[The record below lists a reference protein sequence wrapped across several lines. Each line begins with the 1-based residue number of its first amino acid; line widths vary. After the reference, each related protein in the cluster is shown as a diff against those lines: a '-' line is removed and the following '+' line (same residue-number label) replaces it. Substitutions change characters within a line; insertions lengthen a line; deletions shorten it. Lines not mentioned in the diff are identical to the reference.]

1 MAATTAEA
9 VRADSQDGKFWKVP
23 LPPTYIHFVSSAE
36 SEELLLLFWAL
47 RNATVVAMDA
57 EWKPVYNKSANAGSP
72 RVSILQIACRLKDE
86 EGGCQLKPDKGEKGA
101 NRCRHKNDECIDQ
114 ERRERNLATA
124 SNPSPVENGAEG
136 TESCDSVLLRGL
148 KDQAGKGSSH
158 VRKTKSGEG
167 DSFCYPRGRRI
178 FLERIAN
185 GVEWPRP
192 EVIFILDLL
201 AVPAS
206 AFGKV
211 LKDVM
216 VDPTVLKL
224 GFGFKQDLI
233 NLRSTFPGPDSH
245 CCFDKVDPY
254 LDVGKLYRHL
264 HENTS
269 SFMHRGKK
277 IVVGGDG
284 LASIAEEV
292 LGLPLSKDMQ
302 CSNWEQ
308 RPLSEQQ
315 YDYAAADAY
324 CLIAIFDALQV
335 KASDS
340 WFAPSESEVDE
351 VAEESQ
357 SKVGVA
363 ELLCPPGPLIVK
375 GGNSYGGSASI
386 CQPKRGNAANMVEA
400 ALSSSSR
407 KEPEGYKKSGPFPG
421 ESKILNIEKLMK
433 RFGEKLII
441 TGRESSSNKRV
452 RRKSRSCRA
461 REHGKGKDV
470 QDEEDVQWVGPPPW
484 DISIGGD
491 GVPKFLCDAM
501 VEGLARQL
509 RCVGIDAA
517 SPNSKK
523 CEPRELVDIAEK
535 EGRILLTR
543 DAKLLRRRL
552 VPASLAYRVKRQG
565 KWDQLAEVI
574 EIFKLSIS
582 EEQLLTRCTK
592 CNGDFIPKA
601 LNGEEAV
608 AQAPWSQ
615 VIPACALSNV
625 DEFWQ
630 CSVCKHVY
638 WQGYQFTRA
647 YKQFAAVCQAD
658 SSVVQ
663 D

>member
-9 VRADSQDGKFWKVP
+9 VGADRDRHDGKFWKVP
-23 LPPTYIHFVSSAE
+23 LPPRHIHFVSSAD
-36 SEELLLLFWAL
+36 SEELHLLFWAL

-72 RVSILQIACRLKDE
+72 RVSILQIACRLTDE
-86 EGGCQLKPDKGEKGA
+86 VFERQLKADKGEKA
-101 NRCRHKNDECIDQ
+101 SNSRVDQ
-114 ERRERNLATA
+114 ERRDRNLASA
-124 SNPSPVENGAEG
+124 SSPSLSRSPVENGAAG
-136 TESCDSVLLRGL
+136 TGSCDSVVLRGGPRE
-148 KDQAGKGSSH
+148 QAGNGSSH
-158 VRKTKSGEG
+158 VRKSKSGEG
-167 DSFCYPRGRRI
+167 DSFSYLRGRRI
-178 FLERIAN
+178 FLERIAY
-185 GVEWPRP
+185 GVERPRP

-254 LDVGKLYRHL
+254 LDVGKLHRHL
-264 HENTS
+264 HENSS

-284 LASIAEEV
+284 LASIAEAV

-340 WFAPSESEVDE
+340 WFSPIEPEDDE

-363 ELLCPPGPLIVK
+363 ELLCPPGALIV
-375 GGNSYGGSASI
+375 NSHGGSASI
-386 CQPKRGNAANMVEA
+386 CQPKRGNAASMVEA
-400 ALSSSSR
+400 ALLSSSR
-407 KEPEGYKKSGPFPG
+407 NEPGGYKKSGPFPG
-421 ESKILNIEKLMK
+421 ESKILNIEKLTK

-441 TGRESSSNKRV
+441 TGRESSSSKRV

-461 REHGKGKDV
+461 REHGKGKDL
-470 QDEEDVQWVGPPPW
+470 QDEADVQWVGPPPW
-484 DISIGGD
+484 DRSIGGD

-517 SPNSKK
+517 SPNSRK

-552 VPASLAYRVKRQG
+552 VPASLAYRVRRQG

-601 LNGEEAV
+601 LTGEEAV

-630 CSVCKHVY
+630 CAVCKHVY
-638 WQGYQFTRA
+638 WQVHATWEENFRRN
-647 YKQFAAVCQAD
+647 VLP
-658 SSVVQ
+658 V
-663 D
+663 